1 MSEKTID
8 IQDIVKPARLT
19 DDKTGQV
26 YVLDFSR
33 ESIVFAERNK
43 FKLED
48 AIEYPVTGMRD
59 LFYYA
64 FRKNHRNIS
73 REKTDKLIEK
83 WGGGIPEELVK
94 RLIQLYQ
101 QALASNSIVVDED
114 AAKNSGL
121 TLDPLQLQSHLK
133 NCSCVTVRIISLSV

>member
-19 DDKTGQV
+19 EDKTGQV

-121 TLDPLQLQSHLK
+121 TLEL
-133 NCSCVTVRIISLSV
+133 

>member
-48 AIEYPVTGMRD
+48 AMSI
-59 LFYYA
+59 L
-64 FRKNHRNIS
+64 
-73 REKTDKLIEK
+73 L
-83 WGGGIPEELVK
+83 
-94 RLIQLYQ
+94 
-101 QALASNSIVVDED
+101 LA
-114 AAKNSGL
+114 
-121 TLDPLQLQSHLK
+121 
-133 NCSCVTVRIISLSV
+133 

>member
-48 AIEYPVTGMRD
+48 AIEYTVTGMRD

-121 TLDPLQLQSHLK
+121 TLEL
-133 NCSCVTVRIISLSV
+133 